1 MYEYEIIFSHLK
13 QIISSI
19 LQISFGTS
27 FKTCLPVILFEN
39 ASQLRRNTTSNIQ
52 KTPQLKFL
60 AILAVATSV
69 ILVFTITSW
78 NMLPTLVIEDVTV
91 IAVTD
96 YGCVAE
102 SSMGH
107 SVVVPDCSASGGDV
121 VSTTFY
127 VPAMDQNGYYDRI
140 QDKIKMANP

>member
-1 MYEYEIIFSHLK
+1 MEQTRYK
-13 QIISSI
+13 
-19 LQISFGTS
+19 
-27 FKTCLPVILFEN
+27 
-39 ASQLRRNTTSNIQ
+39 

-60 AILAVATSV
+60 AIVAVATSV
-69 ILVFTITSW
+69 ILVFTVTPW
-78 NMLPTLVIEDVTV
+78 NIIPTLVTENVTV

-107 SVVVPDCSASGGDV
+107 SVVVSDCEADVGDLVSA
-121 VSTTFY
+121 TFY

-140 QDKIKMANP
+140 QDKLEIVNP

>member
-1 MYEYEIIFSHLK
+1 M
-13 QIISSI
+13 Q
-19 LQISFGTS
+19 Q
-27 FKTCLPVILFEN
+27 
-39 ASQLRRNTTSNIQ
+39 TTYK

-60 AILAVATSV
+60 VIVAVATSV
-69 ILVFTITSW
+69 ILVFTITPW
-78 NMLPTLVIEDVTV
+78 NILPTLVTEDVTV

-107 SVVVPDCSASGGDV
+107 SVVVSDCKASVGDLVSA
-121 VSTTFY
+121 TFY

-140 QDKIKMANP
+140 QDKLEMVNP

>member
-1 MYEYEIIFSHLK
+1 M
-13 QIISSI
+13 Q
-19 LQISFGTS
+19 Q
-27 FKTCLPVILFEN
+27 
-39 ASQLRRNTTSNIQ
+39 TTYK

-60 AILAVATSV
+60 AIASVATSV
-69 ILVFTITSW
+69 ILVFTIAPW
-78 NMLPTLVIEDVTV
+78 NILPTLVTENVTV

-107 SVVVPDCSASGGDV
+107 SVVVSNCGASVGDV
-121 VSTTFY
+121 VSATFY

-140 QDKIKMANP
+140 QDKLEMVNP

>member
-1 MYEYEIIFSHLK
+1 M
-13 QIISSI
+13 Q
-19 LQISFGTS
+19 Q
-27 FKTCLPVILFEN
+27 
-39 ASQLRRNTTSNIQ
+39 TTYK

-60 AILAVATSV
+60 AIAAVATSV
-69 ILVFTITSW
+69 ILVFTITPW
-78 NMLPTLVIEDVTV
+78 NILPTLVTENVTV

-107 SVVVPDCSASGGDV
+107 SVVVSDCDTDVGDLVSA
-121 VSTTFY
+121 TFY

-140 QDKIKMANP
+140 QDKLEMVNP